1 MTRLEYRRRAQGLT
15 QEDLGTK
22 ILYNRNTIS
31 RLERDRPASEL
42 VNKRV
47 RAALESYFGEPFKR
61 LMQTVKDPRPHAP
74 EQERTL

>member
-22 ILYNRNTIS
+22 ILYNRNLIS
-31 RLERDRPASEL
+31 RLERERPASEL

-47 RAALESYFGEPFKR
+47 RAALESYFGESFAR
-61 LMQTVKDPRPHAP
+61 LMEPVPDLTTGRRAKQG
-74 EQERTL
+74 